1 MAPDSMASFLEWKD
15 ASVQT
20 GAAHSFLL
28 RLQRE
33 FDSAIS
39 SRFQPAIISAAPAVE
54 AEPVQA
60 PPPVPVIQPDPVA
73 APIVRPAAPEPAPR
87 PDTGSSDAA
96 MKEKTLTAQAS
107 KVEMVKEPALRAKD
121 PVPAVKPV
129 TAPPPPVV
137 ARAPGAEAPGQSR
150 QIRAGL
156 LVQASVDNTWPALL
170 RALEDFGVP
179 LQSSDKHQGMLSSEW
194 IDSKYDKKNQQFT
207 LRSYE
212 GEYWAFSMRGEGLQ
226 RHRFQ
231 LILVPVDGNRSMI
244 YAYHIGYQ
252 EQIDTTPDSSQTLLE
267 WVDRKTDPR
276 IAEAFLQR
284 LRVVVVP

>member
-1 MAPDSMASFLEWKD
+1 
-15 ASVQT
+15 
-20 GAAHSFLL
+20 
-28 RLQRE
+28 
-33 FDSAIS
+33 
-39 SRFQPAIISAAPAVE
+39 
-54 AEPVQA
+54 
-60 PPPVPVIQPDPVA
+60 
-73 APIVRPAAPEPAPR
+73 
-87 PDTGSSDAA
+87 
-96 MKEKTLTAQAS
+96 
-107 KVEMVKEPALRAKD
+107 
-121 PVPAVKPV
+121 
-129 TAPPPPVV
+129 
-137 ARAPGAEAPGQSR
+137 
-150 QIRAGL
+150 L